1 MTERYQITQAT
12 LEALFSALAA
22 QETRILAPRQL
33 AERIELA
40 PVATPAEIAP
50 SYVQT
55 VASAKGVVFPKVEQ
69 ILGYRTN
76 GKDVVLEEPEP
87 ISQETVVFGIRP
99 CEARAF
105 AALDALFNWDYRDQL
120 FNARLAKTTV
130 VAITCTTADEA
141 CFCTSL
147 GSGPED
153 PRGSDLLL
161 HPLAQGGY
169 AADVLTEKG
178 EKLVALVKD
187 RLSAVPEDAVF
198 AKPASLEKAFDG
210 IALGV
215 ALAKS
220 FDAPIWEEQSL
231 RCLGCGACAFVC
243 PTCACFDIQDE
254 RAAPSDV
261 EGQAP
266 GDGGR
271 RLRCWDSCGLRL
283 FTLHASGHNPRERQS
298 QRWRQRVY
306 HKFAYYPE
314 RLGMLGCVGCGKCSR
329 ACPVDMNLREH
340 LAEVVRIS

>member
-1 MTERYQITQAT
+1 MTSRYQITPAA

-22 QETRILAPRQL
+22 KGRRVLAPRQVGD
-33 AERIELA
+33 RVELG
-40 PVATPAEIAP
+40 PVATPAEVAP

-69 ILGYRTN
+69 ILRYRTN
-76 GKDVVLEEPEP
+76 GKDVALEEPEP

-105 AALDALFNWDYRDQL
+105 QALDALFNWDYRDEL
-120 FNARLAKTTV
+120 FNRRMAKLTI
-130 VAITCTTADEA
+130 VAVTCTAADEA

-153 PRGSDLLL
+153 PRGSDVLL

-178 EKLVALVKD
+178 EALLALVKD
-187 RLSAVPEDAVF
+187 RLAALPADAVLTPP
-198 AKPASLEKAFDG
+198 PALGKAFEG
-210 IALGV
+210 VALGV

-220 FDAPIWEEQSL
+220 FDAPVWEEQSL

-254 RAAPSDV
+254 RLAAGPDGSPASDS
-261 EGQAP
+261 
-266 GDGGR
+266 GR

-283 FTLHASGHNPRERQS
+283 FTVHASGHNPREHQA

-306 HKFAYYPE
+306 HKFSYYPE
-314 RLGMLGCVGCGKCSR
+314 RLSMLGCVGCGKCSR
-329 ACPVDMNLREH
+329 ACPVDMNLKEH